1 MTDSFLSCDWGT
13 SAFRLRLVDR
23 SPLTVVKE
31 VAGNQGIRSVFDSLP
46 DRSQE
51 SREVAFGAVLGRAI
65 DELLQ
70 TTPEAK
76 ALPVVLSGMASS
88 TIGWRELPYAT
99 VPFELNGS
107 TLQSAAIE
115 LTTPLKRRHCLHLIS
130 GLATQRDIIRG
141 EESEL
146 VGLATLELMQ
156 TRLDDCLV
164 VLPGTHSK
172 HITVENSK
180 VTGFQTYMT
189 GELFDVLANHSVL
202 ASTVSLEPDTEARS
216 SGSHGFLQGVGAAR
230 DRGFMPSLFQARTR
244 SVLQDEPTHA
254 NREFLSG
261 LLIGAE
267 LASLKDAH
275 DRPIVLAAPPQ
286 LTTAYQEAAM
296 ALELSERMVIVPEG
310 FMKTLAI
317 RGHAQYLHRFSNQ

>member
-70 TTPEAK
+70 TTPEAN

-216 SGSHGFLQGVGAAR
+216 SGSQGNPR
-230 DRGFMPSLFQARTR
+230 R
-244 SVLQDEPTHA
+244 
-254 NREFLSG
+254 
-261 LLIGAE
+261 AE
-267 LASLKDAH
+267 T
-275 DRPIVLAAPPQ
+275 Q
-286 LTTAYQEAAM
+286 
-296 ALELSERMVIVPEG
+296 
-310 FMKTLAI
+310 
-317 RGHAQYLHRFSNQ
+317 N